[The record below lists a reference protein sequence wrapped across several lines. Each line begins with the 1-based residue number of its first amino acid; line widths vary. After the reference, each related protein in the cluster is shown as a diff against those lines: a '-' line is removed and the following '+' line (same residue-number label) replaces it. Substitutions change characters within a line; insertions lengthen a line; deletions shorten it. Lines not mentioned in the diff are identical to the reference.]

1 MASRGCAG
9 KLHHGKLHSA
19 EYVKNYVRVTV
30 MTSRGVNDCRARSV
44 VAVAAAA
51 DPRRR
56 LRMSSTAGPHCTLN
70 LSVYLPLIFTIF
82 PPSSSGSSSTRNIL
96 FIYLLLLYYILY
108 FILTKNANAL
118 CNKSDLSCACNAIPQ
133 R

>member
-1 MASRGCAG
+1 MQGVPAAREDPGGNVTRRGDDVTGDGEENNITKRGGDVTGGGEENITGDDGEGMASRGCAG

-19 EYVKNYVRVTV
+19 EYVKNYIRVTV

-56 LRMSSTAGPHCTLN
+56 LQTSSTAGPHCTLY
-70 LSVYLPLIFTIF
+70 LS
-82 PPSSSGSSSTRNIL
+82 
-96 FIYLLLLYYILY
+96 LYTYH
-108 FILTKNANAL
+108 
-118 CNKSDLSCACNAIPQ
+118 
-133 R
+133 